1 MDLAEVMDAFRA
13 EAEELGRW
21 AAEVSEDEWTRPT
34 RCEPWSA
41 RELLGH
47 VCVVLGWVPG
57 MLTRTSP
64 QRAEVSATE
73 YYRPDHRF
81 AAATNTARVSLAVEH
96 AAGHASG
103 AALAEDF
110 GRIWRRVDGQCR
122 HEPDER
128 VVLTRHGDAMLLT
141 DFMLTRVVEVAV
153 HGLDLADALG
163 REPWLTAP
171 AGDLVLHLLTGS
183 GANQVDGLGLSRPQF
198 LRKATGREPLSALE
212 SEQVELLGIHWLA
225 LG

>member
-1 MDLAEVMDAFRA
+1 M
-13 EAEELGRW
+13 
-21 AAEVSEDEWTRPT
+21 
-34 RCEPWSA
+34 
-41 RELLGH
+41 
-47 VCVVLGWVPG
+47 
-57 MLTRTSP
+57 
-64 QRAEVSATE
+64 
-73 YYRPDHRF
+73 
-81 AAATNTARVSLAVEH
+81 
-96 AAGHASG
+96 
-103 AALAEDF
+103 
-110 GRIWRRVDGQCR
+110 
-122 HEPDER
+122 
-128 VVLTRHGDAMLLT
+128 VLTRHGDAMLLT

-198 LRKATGREPLSALE
+198 LRKVTGRQPLSALE